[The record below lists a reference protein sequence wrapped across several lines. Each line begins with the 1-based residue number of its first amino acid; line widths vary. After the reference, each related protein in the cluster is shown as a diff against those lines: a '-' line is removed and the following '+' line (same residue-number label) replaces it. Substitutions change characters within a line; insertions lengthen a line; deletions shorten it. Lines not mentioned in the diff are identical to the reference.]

1 MDVRERVGRRGAKL
15 FKDGMLVNLGIG
27 MPTVLADY
35 IPAGLKVTF
44 QTENGAIGLGPKP
57 DDGYVDPDATNA
69 GAVPIS
75 LLPGGCFFDS
85 NTSFSLIRGGH
96 VDATVLGVLEV
107 DEKGNLANYMV
118 PGKLLPGMGGAMDLA
133 TGAKMV
139 VVVTEHCDKSGAP
152 KILKECK
159 LPLTAKG
166 NVKWILSDLA
176 VIEVVKEGLVLREVA
191 PDTTVEEVI
200 SKTEATL
207 IIPPEGVKVIEY

>member
-1 MDVRERVGRRGAKL
+1 
-15 FKDGMLVNLGIG
+15 
-27 MPTVLADY
+27 
-35 IPAGLKVTF
+35 
-44 QTENGAIGLGPKP
+44 
-57 DDGYVDPDATNA
+57 
-69 GAVPIS
+69 
-75 LLPGGCFFDS
+75 
-85 NTSFSLIRGGH
+85 
-96 VDATVLGVLEV
+96 
-107 DEKGNLANYMV
+107 
-118 PGKLLPGMGGAMDLA
+118 MDLA